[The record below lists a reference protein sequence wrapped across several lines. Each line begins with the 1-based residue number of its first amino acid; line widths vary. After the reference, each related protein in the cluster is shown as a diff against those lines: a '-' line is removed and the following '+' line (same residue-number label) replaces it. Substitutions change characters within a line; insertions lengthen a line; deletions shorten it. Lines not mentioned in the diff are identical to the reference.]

1 MGKTATIEELLT
13 ALTENLSAEDILAAD
28 KISRLSNAIVRQR
41 LAMGLNQSEL
51 ARKIGKTQST
61 VSKWENGDMNFTV
74 ELLADIAVKLD
85 MDLNVELKPRQV
97 VQRRDPY
104 RSINSKVIDFNQ
116 ALSKSYS
123 SSDFEALEM

>member
-13 ALTENLSAEDILAAD
+13 ALTETLSAEDILAAD

-85 MDLNVELKPRQV
+85 MDLNVELKPRQAV
-97 VQRRDPY
+97 KKRDPY
-104 RSINSKVIDFNQ
+104 RSINSNVINFDPSLT
-116 ALSKSYS
+116 ASYS
-123 SSDFEALEM
+123 PQDYEAKEM